1 MPGFS
6 RFVCR
11 VATLALLL
19 SPASGWTQSDI
30 VISGVVVD
38 AATLAPVDQATI
50 HVEGTALTAHSQA
63 DGGFTLRAVPYGAW
77 TLIVER
83 AGYHARRI
91 EQVRIDEGLARNLH
105 IELQPDPVHIQ
116 GLRSTAPAVAS
127 ASIRRIELHGGR
139 YAGKTLAD
147 VLATVPGIRVYGSA
161 DAPGGTRIS
170 LGGEPASRVA
180 VLLDGLPLSGGAD
193 GAVDLEA
200 IPKAAITAIEVR
212 PGSQS
217 LIGGDAAMGGAINL
231 ITAPPPSPR
240 QLTVSSQAGPW
251 GAFEQETNATMRS
264 GSLHLSAGGEYG
276 RRDDRYRYID
286 AATGASATRRN
297 AGRNEGRMFARLTQS
312 TRPTLELLGYGSRIE
327 RGAPG
332 TIERPLTSA
341 AATNKNARVQ
351 TSQAW
356 AVGSQAALAV
366 AGWYEFTSEYY
377 NATAERVPFHTY
389 IREHYLGARVGGE
402 FDWLR
407 GTLTLEGESRRRD
420 LRGDDHQRP
429 ALAFGAQSRAEYA
442 LRARWRRTLG
452 AWSVSGGVA
461 VDADADNRPGWSP
474 RADVSWRLL
483 DGLHLGAGWGH
494 SFRRPLLLSAFWKSD
509 YYTQG
514 NPDLRP
520 ERAVEWDLSA
530 RGRFRCLH
538 ADVRYFERDVTD
550 IIVWDLR
557 GAPPRYQPVNLAG
570 ARVIGREDHL
580 AATAWDGRVTLDY
593 THIFTAGTDASG
605 EFNYQGRTLVFMP
618 RHTHDLIGDA
628 QLGRWGVHA
637 AAHWVGPRY
646 TLRANTKSQP
656 AYRRVDAAIRCAIR
670 RGRPDL
676 TIALRGENLT
686 NEPIEL
692 LQGYP
697 SPARALTLSLTVGL
711 E

>member
-1 MPGFS
+1 MPS
-6 RFVCR
+6 LPRFVCC
-11 VATLALLL
+11 VAALALLL
-19 SPASGWTQSDI
+19 SPASAWTQSDI
-30 VISGVVVD
+30 VISGIVID
-38 AATLAPVDQATI
+38 AITLAPIDQAAI
-50 HVEGTALTAHSQA
+50 RVDATALVTHSQG
-63 DGGFTLRAVPYGAW
+63 DGRFTLRAVPYGAW
-77 TLIVER
+77 TLMIER
-83 AGYHARRI
+83 AGYHSRRI
-91 EQVRIDEGLARNLH
+91 EQVRIDEGLARTLR
-105 IELQPDPVHIQ
+105 IELQPDPVQ
-116 GLRSTAPAVAS
+116 VEGLKSTAPVTAS
-127 ASIRRIELHGGR
+127 GSVRRIQLREGR
-139 YAGKTLAD
+139 HAGKSLAE

-170 LGGEPASRVA
+170 LGGEPASRVT

-200 IPKAAITAIEVR
+200 IPKAAITAVEIR

-217 LIGGDAAMGGAINL
+217 LTAGDAAMGGAINL
-231 ITAPPPSPR
+231 ITAPPPASR
-240 QLTVSSQAGPW
+240 QLAVSSQAGQW
-251 GAFEQETNATMRS
+251 GALQQEAKATVRS

-286 AATGASATRRN
+286 ATGASATRRN
-297 AGRNEGRMFARLTQS
+297 AGREEGRMFARVTHS
-312 TRPTLELLGYGSRIE
+312 ARPTLELLGYGSRIE

-332 TIERPLTSA
+332 TIERPLISA
-341 AATNKNARVQ
+341 TTTNRNARVQ
-351 TSQAW
+351 TNRTW
-356 AVGSQAALAV
+356 AVGSHAALAV

-407 GTLTLEGESRRRD
+407 GALTLEGESRRRD
-420 LRGDDHQRP
+420 LRGDDYQRP

-442 LRARWRRTLG
+442 LRARWRRTFG
-452 AWSVSGGVA
+452 AWSISGGA
-461 VDADADNRPGWSP
+461 SVDADADNRPGWSP
-474 RADVSWRLL
+474 RADISWRLL

-520 ERAVEWDLSA
+520 ERAVEWELSA
-530 RGRFRCLH
+530 RGRYRFPH

-570 ARVIGREDHL
+570 ARVIGREDHV

-605 EFNYQGRTLVFMP
+605 EFNYEGRTLVFMP

-628 QLGRWGVHA
+628 QLGRWGVYA
-637 AAHWVGPRY
+637 AAHWVGPRF

-656 AYRRVDAAIRCAIR
+656 AYRRFDAAIRCAIR
-670 RGRPDL
+670 RGQPDL
-676 TIALRGENLT
+676 TIAVRGENLT
-686 NEPIEL
+686 NESIEL

-697 SPARALTLSLTVGL
+697 SPARTLTLALTAGFD
-711 E
+711 